1 MGWSTARPPR
11 QFDQAAQSSGVA
23 VLLSPQSSAC
33 AKIGGAQAAAAAA
46 LGDLPVGASDLMHV
60 MLDTSRSAI
69 AQLMSRPP
77 RSVARSGHLIQFDRA
92 DAVIQAFEQLLLA
105 AT

>member
-1 MGWSTARPPR
+1 
-11 QFDQAAQSSGVA
+11 
-23 VLLSPQSSAC
+23 
-33 AKIGGAQAAAAAA
+33 
-46 LGDLPVGASDLMHV
+46 MHV

-92 DAVIQAFEQLLLA
+92 DAVIQALEQLLLA